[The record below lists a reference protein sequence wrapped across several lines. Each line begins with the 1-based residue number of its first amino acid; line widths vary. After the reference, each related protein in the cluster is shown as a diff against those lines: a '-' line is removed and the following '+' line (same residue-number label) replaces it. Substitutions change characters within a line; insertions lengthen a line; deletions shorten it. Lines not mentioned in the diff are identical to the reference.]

1 MELSIATLLSVEHT
15 QTPCQEL
22 RTRRF
27 LDVCA
32 HRFGGEGADWHQSCI
47 ARGMKTDSALVY
59 IGTAVR
65 LAGVNPF
72 YTRRVLQRCERG
84 EISLL
89 DAAELLMA
97 AADHS
102 VAKVEVVGVR
112 APS

>member
-1 MELSIATLLSVEHT
+1 MTS
-15 QTPCQEL
+15 
-22 RTRRF
+22 
-27 LDVCA
+27 
-32 HRFGGEGADWHQSCI
+32 
-47 ARGMKTDSALVY
+47 DSALVY

-84 EISLL
+84 EITLL

-97 AADHS
+97 AADHG

-112 APS
+112 APVTR